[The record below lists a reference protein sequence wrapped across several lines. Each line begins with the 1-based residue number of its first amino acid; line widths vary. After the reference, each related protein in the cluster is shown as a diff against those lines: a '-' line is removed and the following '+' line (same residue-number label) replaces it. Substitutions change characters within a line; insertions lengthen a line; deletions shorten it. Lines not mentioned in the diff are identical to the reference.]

1 MRPHNQLLGATYDSL
16 AEMLA
21 YIERWVAAA
30 AACGR
35 SVEILEAAYP
45 ADSVVVAHQRQKH
58 ASSVMQAG
66 DEATAVKLYHDVARV
81 LTLHYGSAGS
91 EEAENEWKMMYG
103 AAE

>member
-1 MRPHNQLLGATYDSL
+1 MRRRLLHPHNELLGATYNSL

-21 YIERWVAAA
+21 CVERWVAAA

-58 ASSVMQAG
+58 ASMVMQAG
-66 DEATAVKLYHDVARV
+66 DEATAVKLYHKVARV
-81 LTLHYGSAGS
+81 FTLHYGSP
-91 EEAENEWKMMYG
+91 ECEDDTIE
-103 AAE
+103 